1 MGSSRLGLT
10 PTRRRTKNRRPSARI
25 SKPKTLK
32 ARSRHPGPSIEP
44 PASAPTSA
52 SVPAAS
58 PVLEV
63 DTADHELLLTH
74 GAKKSPPHTVR
85 QWEKNLA
92 KQLHHATRNGEETS
106 PEHNVTRHTIGTIIV
121 ERFWGL
127 SLDELVEAPQT
138 QRNYSQH
145 AEHAEEMLKE
155 TEEYTEIPPNHTY
168 IALDRNGKCLAA
180 VFSCGLREVYDDTA
194 EAIISTTIRNI
205 EIVLPSCNS
214 PPPRSRHS
222 LWEKWKE
229 DSKLDKVMTLSYG
242 YWGTQGNPGVGP
254 KISSDICKTAAIL
267 AKTMDLLKWLGNIT
281 KAINALFGVVDSG
294 TRDEYRALV
303 SRIPESS
310 RGLFSTLP
318 EHELFCLRVIL
329 VNLWTQPH
337 RDTKDWFKGWAWLA
351 VFGQFSGGDFCF
363 AEMRRRVAFP
373 SGAILGL
380 RGGAIE
386 HWTTKWEGS
395 CRYCI
400 VHTIHEYVRKW
411 HTEETEAG
419 ATS

>member
-10 PTRRRTKNRRPSARI
+10 PTRRPTKNRRPSARI
-25 SKPKTLK
+25 SKPKTRK

-44 PASAPTSA
+44 PASAPT
-52 SVPAAS
+52 AS
-58 PVLEV
+58 PVPEV
-63 DTADHELLLTH
+63 DTADHQLLLTH
-74 GAKKSPPHTVR
+74 GTKKSPPHTVR
-85 QWEKNLA
+85 QWEKNWA

-180 VFSCGLREVYDDTA
+180 VFSYGLREVYDDTA

-214 PPPRSRHS
+214 PPSPKSP
-222 LWEKWKE
+222 LP
-229 DSKLDKVMTLSYG
+229 LGKVERG
-242 YWGTQGNPGVGP
+242 H
-254 KISSDICKTAAIL
+254 DICKTAAIL

-281 KAINALFGVVDSG
+281 KAIDALFGVVDSG

-310 RGLFSTLP
+310 RGLFTIISKL
-318 EHELFCLRVIL
+318 
-329 VNLWTQPH
+329 
-337 RDTKDWFKGWAWLA
+337 KG
-351 VFGQFSGGDFCF
+351 
-363 AEMRRRVAFP
+363 EMERRRNNRRFP
-373 SGAILGL
+373 NDNAARATYSRKGA
-380 RGGAIE
+380 
-386 HWTTKWEGS
+386 
-395 CRYCI
+395 
-400 VHTIHEYVRKW
+400 
-411 HTEETEAG
+411 AG
-419 ATS
+419 KE